1 MTAQLKAIVA
11 LWDEK
16 KSKNA
21 QIKKDL
27 VALEKKT
34 IKTIEELDM
43 RGINLF
49 LELKW
54 IIPITSAIEALPDA
68 VIQKLASSITIL
80 NEKYAITYND
90 IETKI
95 VESKQNLK
103 NLIGKLSGDEFALGG
118 LFNLI
123 KE

>member
-1 MTAQLKAIVA
+1 MKAQLKTIVA

-34 IKTIEELDM
+34 IKTIEDLDM
-43 RGINLF
+43 KGINQF

-54 IIPITSAIEALPDA
+54 IEPITSAIDALPDA
-68 VIQKLASSITIL
+68 VIQNLADNITGL
-80 NEKYAITYND
+80 NEKYADTYNS
-90 IETKI
+90 IETRI
-95 VESKQNLK
+95 LESRKNLK
-103 NLIGKLSGDEFALGG
+103 TLINQLNGDEFAIKG
-118 LFNLI
+118 LLNLI